1 MLERRANP
9 VGRAA
14 TAGVPRISL
23 GGLRLA
29 VLDIEQTANFMID
42 MVFPQRRVGRP
53 LYLTSANGEVLA
65 RCSTEPMTDRL
76 FRAADLINADG
87 QPLVTVSR
95 FKSSTPLPER
105 VATTDLFHTVARK
118 AAAAGLTF
126 YMFGADEAENA
137 AAVANVRKMYPDLR
151 IVGHSHGYLK
161 GDALRAKVDEINAL
175 APDYLWVALG
185 VPYEQAFVE
194 EFTSRLSN
202 VGVIKTSGGLF
213 NFLSGSRA
221 RAPQWMQTV
230 GLEWAWRI
238 WLEPRRLFWR
248 YLTTNPRALY
258 LLFNKSRPSNRAGR
272 HEADDMNDRP
282 AILVTGGAG
291 YIGSHCCRAL
301 AAAGYQPVVFDNF
314 STGHRSFVTGSLV
327 TGDLADK
334 ARAGARLRAARHRR
348 GDAFRGIEP
357 GRRVRRRSAEILHQQ
372 PRRHAVAAGGDARGR
387 TAIAWCF
394 PRPARSM
401 ATPTARRCP
410 KATLARR
417 SIPTAPRNG

>member
-1 MLERRANP
+1 MRERRLNP
-9 VGRAA
+9 AGRAA
-14 TAGVPRISL
+14 TAGVPRVTL

-29 VLDIEQTANFMID
+29 VLDLEQTANFMIE
-42 MVFPQRRVGRP
+42 MVFPQRRLNRP

-118 AAAAGLTF
+118 AAAARLTF

-137 AAVANVRKMYPDLR
+137 AAVANVRKMYPDLQ

-194 EFTSRLSN
+194 EFTPRLSH

-221 RAPQWMQTV
+221 RAPHWMQTV

-258 LLFNKSRPSNRAGR
+258 LLFNKSRPSNT
-272 HEADDMNDRP
+272 DRTP
-282 AILVTGGAG
+282 
-291 YIGSHCCRAL
+291 
-301 AAAGYQPVVFDNF
+301 
-314 STGHRSFVTGSLV
+314 
-327 TGDLADK
+327 
-334 ARAGARLRAARHRR
+334 R
-348 GDAFRGIEP
+348 G
-357 GRRVRRRSAEILHQQ
+357 
-372 PRRHAVAAGGDARGR
+372 
-387 TAIAWCF
+387 
-394 PRPARSM
+394 
-401 ATPTARRCP
+401 
-410 KATLARR
+410 
-417 SIPTAPRNG
+417 

>member
-1 MLERRANP
+1 MLERRKNP

-14 TAGVPRISL
+14 TASVTRITL

-29 VLDIEQTANFMID
+29 VLDIEQTANFMVGA
-42 MVFPQRRVGRP
+42 VFPERCVSRP

-65 RCSTEPMTDRL
+65 RCSTEPMTERL

-95 FKSSTPLPER
+95 LRSKPPLPQR
-105 VATTDLFHTVARK
+105 VATTDLFHVVARK
-118 AAAAGLTF
+118 AAAARLTF

-137 AAVANVRKMYPDLR
+137 LAVDNVRKMYPDLK

-194 EFTSRLSN
+194 EFTPRLFN

-221 RAPQWMQTV
+221 RAPRWMQV
-230 GLEWAWRI
+230 AGLEWAWRI

-258 LLFNKSRPSNRAGR
+258 LLFNKSRPSA
-272 HEADDMNDRP
+272 
-282 AILVTGGAG
+282 T
-291 YIGSHCCRAL
+291 
-301 AAAGYQPVVFDNF
+301 
-314 STGHRSFVTGSLV
+314 
-327 TGDLADK
+327 DK
-334 ARAGARLRAARHRR
+334 PPR
-348 GDAFRGIEP
+348 G
-357 GRRVRRRSAEILHQQ
+357 
-372 PRRHAVAAGGDARGR
+372 
-387 TAIAWCF
+387 
-394 PRPARSM
+394 
-401 ATPTARRCP
+401 
-410 KATLARR
+410 
-417 SIPTAPRNG
+417 

>member
-1 MLERRANP
+1 MLERRKNP

-14 TAGVPRISL
+14 TASVPRITL

-29 VLDIEQTANFMID
+29 VLDIEQTANFMIGI
-42 MVFPQRRVGRP
+42 VFPERWVGRP

-65 RCSTEPMTDRL
+65 RCSTEPMTERL

-95 FKSSTPLPER
+95 LRSKPPLPQR
-105 VATTDLFHTVARK
+105 VATTDLFHVVARK
-118 AAAAGLTF
+118 AAAARLTF
-126 YMFGADEAENA
+126 YMFGADEEENA
-137 AAVANVRKMYPDLR
+137 LAVANVRKMYPDLL
-151 IVGHSHGYLK
+151 IVGHWHGYLK

-194 EFTSRLSN
+194 EFTSRLFN

-221 RAPQWMQTV
+221 RAPRWMQAA

-258 LLFNKSRPSNRAGR
+258 LLFNKSRPS
-272 HEADDMNDRP
+272 DRTP
-282 AILVTGGAG
+282 
-291 YIGSHCCRAL
+291 
-301 AAAGYQPVVFDNF
+301 
-314 STGHRSFVTGSLV
+314 
-327 TGDLADK
+327 
-334 ARAGARLRAARHRR
+334 R
-348 GDAFRGIEP
+348 G
-357 GRRVRRRSAEILHQQ
+357 
-372 PRRHAVAAGGDARGR
+372 
-387 TAIAWCF
+387 
-394 PRPARSM
+394 
-401 ATPTARRCP
+401 
-410 KATLARR
+410 
-417 SIPTAPRNG
+417 

>member
-1 MLERRANP
+1 MLERRVNP

-14 TAGVPRISL
+14 TASVPRITL

-29 VLDIEQTANFMID
+29 VLDLEQTANFMID
-42 MVFPQRRVGRP
+42 MVFPQRRLTRP

-95 FKSSTPLPER
+95 LKSRTPLPER
-105 VATTDLFHTVARK
+105 VATTDLFHVVAGK
-118 AAAAGLTF
+118 AEAAGLSF
-126 YMFGADEAENA
+126 YMLGADEAENQR
-137 AAVANVRKMYPDLR
+137 AVANVRKTYPSLR

-161 GDALRAKVDEINAL
+161 DDALRAKVDEINAL

-194 EFTSRLSN
+194 EYAPRLSN

-213 NFLSGSRA
+213 NCLSGSRP
-221 RAPQWMQTV
+221 RAPRWMRAV

-258 LLFNKSRPSNRAGR
+258 LLFNNSRPS
-272 HEADDMNDRP
+272 P
-282 AILVTGGAG
+282 T
-291 YIGSHCCRAL
+291 
-301 AAAGYQPVVFDNF
+301 
-314 STGHRSFVTGSLV
+314 
-327 TGDLADK
+327 DK
-334 ARAGARLRAARHRR
+334 PPR
-348 GDAFRGIEP
+348 G
-357 GRRVRRRSAEILHQQ
+357 
-372 PRRHAVAAGGDARGR
+372 
-387 TAIAWCF
+387 
-394 PRPARSM
+394 
-401 ATPTARRCP
+401 
-410 KATLARR
+410 
-417 SIPTAPRNG
+417 